1 VNKVITYQESVI
13 RMLLL
18 VTNQFV
24 GVHSVEWDDF
34 ELSVGKDLEES
45 VCRLFQLSVLADVGC
60 SKEENAHLKQNIN
73 NAVVSRNRRFL
84 FTSQLY
90 WRFLETVD

>member
-1 VNKVITYQESVI
+1 
-13 RMLLL
+13 MLLL

-24 GVHSVEWDDF
+24 GVHSVEWDNF

-45 VCRLFQLSVLADVGC
+45 VCRLFELSVLAVAGC
-60 SKEENAHLKQNIN
+60 SKEENARLKQNIN

-84 FTSQLY
+84 VTIQLY
-90 WRFLETVD
+90 WRSLETVD